1 MTTYRARGVLGGLAV
16 LALVLSGCGYAA
28 TPLPKPSAAAAPSIS
43 APTCTTTPADLRS
56 YDPSPDTSGPTLHA
70 IKTRGAIRIGVSWD
84 TRLMSSRNA
93 QNNRLVGF
101 DIDLA
106 RAIAADLHV
115 RTDFHV
121 ITAKD
126 RIPML
131 QNGQLDLVIRS
142 FTINCDRWKQIAFSS
157 EYYDAGQKVLVRK
170 DLAASYHSPHDLA
183 GRHVCAPSGTTSLA
197 NIAKVEPKA
206 IPVQAATH
214 TGCLMMLEQGDADA
228 ITSDDTVLAGLVD
241 QDPYAVVPRQA
252 PLEDEPYGVGMNA
265 DAKDLVAFVNWAI
278 AKYERDGQ
286 WKASYDRW
294 LRPALGVDA
303 SPPTPLY
310 GR

>member
-1 MTTYRARGVLGGLAV
+1 MTTYRFRLPLAGLA
-16 LALVLSGCGYAA
+16 ALGLLSGCGYAA
-28 TPLPKPSAAAAPSIS
+28 TPVPAPSTAAE
-43 APTCTTTPADLRS
+43 APPTPSSCTTTTSDLRS
-56 YDPSPDTSGPTLHA
+56 YDPSPATDGPTFQE
-70 IKTRGAIRIGVSWD
+70 IRKRGALRIGVSWD

-106 RAIAADLHV
+106 RAIAKDLHV

-121 ITAKD
+121 ITAGD
-126 RIPML
+126 RVDML
-131 QNGQLDLVIRS
+131 KKGQLDMVIRA
-142 FTINCDRWKQIAFSS
+142 FTITCDRWKDIAFSS

-183 GRHVCAPSGTTSLA
+183 GLRVCAPSKTTSLA

-241 QDPYAVVPRQA
+241 QDPYAVVPRQE

-265 DAKDLVAFVNWAI
+265 DAKDLVVYVNWAI
-278 AKYERDGQ
+278 AKYERDGDWQ
-286 WKASYDRW
+286 RSYDRW
-294 LRPALGVDA
+294 LRPELHVDA
-303 SPPTPLY
+303 T
-310 GR
+310 